1 MFAIAIFTALL
12 IDAALSWPDR
22 LYARIGHPVTWVGR
36 LISTLD
42 HRLNAGGAP
51 RRRLMGVATLLLVV
65 LAAAL
70 PTYLLQSLI
79 FRFAGANWA
88 GMVLIGVIAWP
99 MVAARSLHDHV
110 AAVAR
115 PLGRGD
121 VAGARCA
128 VANIVG
134 RDVSVLDEGGVAR
147 AAMESLAENASD
159 GVVAPLFWGAVLG
172 LPGIAAYKAVNTLD
186 SMIGHRT
193 ERHEAF
199 GWASARLDD
208 VLNLIPARL
217 TGLLIALASPRPV
230 HALAIMMRDGHRHRS
245 PNAGYP
251 EAAMAGAL
259 GVRLAGPRIYH
270 HVIAQE
276 PWLNGEAPD
285 PGPADL
291 ARALRLYAIAMA
303 LGAALL
309 AAIGLMSTA

>member
-1 MFAIAIFTALL
+1 MFSALL
-12 IDAALSWPDR
+12 VDAILGWPDR
-22 LYARIGHPVTWVGR
+22 LFARIGHPVTWLGR
-36 LISTLD
+36 LVSTLD
-42 HRLNAGGAP
+42 SRLNTGSAA
-51 RRRLMGVATLLLVV
+51 RRRLMGVVTLAVVV

-70 PTYLLQSLI
+70 PAVLLQRLI
-79 FRFAGANWA
+79 GHLVGWHFG
-88 GMVLIGVIAWP
+88 GMVLIGIAAWP
-99 MVAARSLHDHV
+99 LVAARSLYDHV
-110 AAVAR
+110 AAVAH
-115 PLGRGD
+115 PLQQGD
-121 VAGARCA
+121 LPAARRA

-134 RDVSVLDEGGVAR
+134 RDVSVLDAGGVAR

-217 TGLLIALASPRPV
+217 TGLLIALASPVPMR
-230 HALAIMMRDGHRHRS
+230 ALSIMMRDGHRHRS

-270 HVIAQE
+270 EVIAQE
-276 PWLNGEAPD
+276 PWLNGGAAD
-285 PGPADL
+285 PEPADL
-291 ARALRLYAIAMA
+291 GRALRLYATAMA

-309 AAIGLMSTA
+309 AAIGLMGGV